1 MGASEEKES
10 AHRVSHPRIRRLHG
24 VLEPAEH
31 ATVVVGIVGRVEA
44 RHLLAQADLE
54 VLELPQQVCRDDR
67 LAQRVLT
74 ASEFPEVGGI
84 GPCVQV
90 WTVLD
95 FLCLGLMFDLGSLAG
110 ISFEI
115 QNPSL
120 FLTFL

>member
-1 MGASEEKES
+1 
-10 AHRVSHPRIRRLHG
+10 

-120 FLTFL
+120 FLNFL